1 MIKLFKRWEEVI
13 DKLEKLL
20 TAVSKL
26 QRAVRKEMKSNEAI
40 VEINRHQIGLIEL
53 SDVDTTKQMSDSER
67 KIYLQKAESIWAND
81 VFQKEVG
88 NIIQKQMEFAV
99 CQTSGQD
106 QTYIARGTING
117 VSLLHER
124 LEELHNEYQEL
135 SKPPQVPGKD
145 FDRFKMIPE

>member
-1 MIKLFKRWEEVI
+1 MIKLFKRWEGAI

-20 TAVSKL
+20 SAVSKL
-26 QRAVRKEMKSNEAI
+26 QRAVRKEIKLNEVI
-40 VEINRHQIGLIEL
+40 VEINRRQIGLIEPT
-53 SDVDTTKQMSDSER
+53 DIDTTEQMSDSER

-81 VFQKEVG
+81 VFQKEIS

-124 LEELHNEYQEL
+124 LEQLHNEYQEL
-135 SKPPQVPGKD
+135 SKPSQIPGKD
-145 FDRFKMIPE
+145 FDKFSIIPE